1 MNHGQHFHWKVAD
14 LRSKSLLT
22 AINPEEVSYYK
33 ARLRSGQTI
42 EIIEKTPD
50 ELKQFQLGFGEYLMV
65 KPYPARRGVDGE
77 KFDPCSRARPPST
90 SPSSSTT
97 RRPAWRATA
106 WTSRGASCSCATSPA
121 PSTCS
126 SAPIAGTDRVY
137 FQVAGERAVYAVD
150 AYKLDFL
157 GTKPF
162 DIVDKFLFI
171 PSIDDLDRL
180 DVTVGGATHAFTL
193 TRVTKKATEAG
204 AEDEVVVTYTGDG
217 RELGEDNFKKFY
229 QSVIALS
236 VEGEAPR
243 VVPNAPVVSIRYR
256 LNTGSDTDV
265 KVDLAPYDK
274 IFYASFVERHRRLRP
289 HEGPGRRDGRQD
301 GDAPRAARK

>member
-1 MNHGQHFHWKVAD
+1 MRDK
-14 LRSKSLLT
+14 
-22 AINPEEVSYYK
+22 
-33 ARLRSGQTI
+33 
-42 EIIEKTPD
+42 
-50 ELKQFQLGFGEYLMV
+50 
-65 KPYPARRGVDGE
+65 
-77 KFDPCSRARPPST
+77 
-90 SPSSSTT
+90 
-97 RRPAWRATA
+97 
-106 WTSRGASCSCATSPA
+106 
-121 PSTCS
+121 
-126 SAPIAGTDRVY
+126 AGTLHLLFGADAGGDRVY

-180 DVTVGGATHAFTL
+180 EVTVGGATHAFTL
-193 TRVTKKATEAG
+193 SRVTKKATEAG

-217 RELGEDNFKKFY
+217 RELGEENFKKFY

-236 VEGEAPR
+236 AEGEAPR

-274 IFYASFVERHRRLRP
+274 IFYASFVEGIGGFALTKVQVDAMVVKMETLLRG
-289 HEGPGRRDGRQD
+289 EDVTD
-301 GDAPRAARK
+301 